1 MRITDINQAAKD
13 IHKNSELD
21 GKHGQIDPNITFKGK
36 ITSLTQ
42 EKHQQYVHNLI
53 EEISKQG
60 EKIGLKAD
68 IKEVQKYRRLITE
81 LLNDTVANSFEYSKN
96 DGFGSRNRHRSFAI
110 IKNVNKKLDDLTQEV
125 LSDQKDKINIMSMI
139 DDIRGMLVDVF
150 L

>member
-1 MRITDINQAAKD
+1 MRISDINQAAKD
-13 IHKNSELD
+13 IQKKSELD
-21 GKHGQIDPNITFKGK
+21 GRHGQINPIKTFKGK

-53 EEISKQG
+53 DEIAKQG
-60 EKIGLKAD
+60 EKIVVKAD

-96 DGFGSRNRHRSFAI
+96 EGFGFRNRHRSFAI
-110 IKNVNKKLDDLTQEV
+110 IKNVNKKLNDLTEKVLKEQEE
-125 LSDQKDKINIMSMI
+125 KINIMGMV
-139 DDIRGMLVDVF
+139 DDIRGMLVDLF